1 MYSNLSL
8 ALSLSLSLSLFTW
21 REPSP
26 GSSKWVRMTLEK
38 SLSFY
43 LHVCLSVCLSVSL
56 STYRLQVPWFF
67 ILKTPRNKTIDLLLG
82 TSIRLFGVLLH
93 QMFYSVITGPRLDLR
108 PFPATLNDCS
118 HTLPALVRRLVYFP
132 PRQTSQKPE
141 QLLVQTIVE
150 AKSFLFRTTTE
161 SVQTE
166 SYTNQTWLNLQLRI
180 P

>member
-1 MYSNLSL
+1 MKVTSSARQAKATTSL
-8 ALSLSLSLSLFTW
+8 QMPLQSVQNKNF
-21 REPSP
+21 
-26 GSSKWVRMTLEK
+26 
-38 SLSFY
+38 
-43 LHVCLSVCLSVSL
+43 LSVAARRRC
-56 STYRLQVPWFF
+56 
-67 ILKTPRNKTIDLLLG
+67 

-93 QMFYSVITGPRLDLR
+93 QMFCSVITGPRLDLR
-108 PFPATLNDCS
+108 PFPATLNDTS
-118 HTLPALVRRLVYFP
+118 HTLPAFVRRLVYFP
-132 PRQTSQKPE
+132 PRQTSHKPE